1 MDFVPTDSR
10 DWLFRS
16 AVEYTNWRC
25 HPISFCALQL
35 TYPFALSTIINCQ
48 QYGFVGISMYSF
60 TIMLIKAA
68 ILLEWV
74 RIFVPAG
81 TRNSFYYTCHILLWI
96 NVLFYVAII
105 IAVNLACTPYEQ
117 NWNFL
122 LDGHC
127 IRTDRANMAS
137 AIINFVFDLIIP
149 ILPQRGIWKLHM
161 SRQKKLGVSLV
172 FAIGL
177 MFVSLWAS
185 SLNVEYMSIN
195 ILIPLLFSAC
205 LTAGIRVGI
214 TIRAVTTTPY
224 TTYSYSQLSLCC
236 LAEMTC
242 GFLVFC
248 IPSAPR
254 AFHTLKD
261 TKMISTLKSWTRS
274 SVEGMK
280 GTRTNGSSMPR
291 SSLKPSIYNRAH
303 EVDER
308 GLIALE
314 TLGTGDLI
322 QQQLYTSEQSPSQPA
337 IAPATH
343 FMATEDFSSGSPSEA
358 YLYSQQRP
366 WGQDEGPWEQRR

>member
-1 MDFVPTDSR
+1 
-10 DWLFRS
+10 
-16 AVEYTNWRC
+16 
-25 HPISFCALQL
+25 
-35 TYPFALSTIINCQ
+35 
-48 QYGFVGISMYSF
+48 MYSF

-105 IAVNLACTPYEQ
+105 IAVNLACTPYQQ
-117 NWNFL
+117 NWDKSL
-122 LDGHC
+122 RGHC
-127 IRTDRANMAS
+127 IRTDLANMSS

-149 ILPQRGIWKLHM
+149 ILPQRGIWRLHM

-172 FAIGL
+172 FAIGF
-177 MFVSLWAS
+177 MFVFLQSFS
-185 SLNVEYMSIN
+185 SDVGYTLVYV
-195 ILIPLLFSAC
+195 LTPPLFSAC
-205 LTAGIRVGI
+205 LTAGFRVGI

-248 IPSAPR
+248 IPTAPR
-254 AFHTLKD
+254 AFHTLKA

-280 GTRTNGSSMPR
+280 GTRTNASSLPR
-291 SSLKPSIYNRAH
+291 SSLKPSSYNRPR

-314 TLGTGDLI
+314 TLGTGDPI
-322 QQQLYTSEQSPSQPA
+322 QQQQYTFGQIPSQPT
-337 IAPATH
+337 ITPDTH
-343 FMATEDFSSGSPSEA
+343 FMATEGFPSNSPSEA
-358 YLYSQQRP
+358 YNYSQQGP

>member
-1 MDFVPTDSR
+1 
-10 DWLFRS
+10 
-16 AVEYTNWRC
+16 
-25 HPISFCALQL
+25 
-35 TYPFALSTIINCQ
+35 
-48 QYGFVGISMYSF
+48 MYSF

-105 IAVNLACTPYEQ
+105 IAVNLACTPYQQ
-117 NWNFL
+117 NWDKSL
-122 LDGHC
+122 RGHC
-127 IRTDRANMAS
+127 IRTDLANMSS

-149 ILPQRGIWKLHM
+149 ILPQRGIWRLHM

-172 FAIGL
+172 FAIGF
-177 MFVSLWAS
+177 MFVFLQSFS
-185 SLNVEYMSIN
+185 SDVGYTLVYV
-195 ILIPLLFSAC
+195 LTPPLFSAC
-205 LTAGIRVGI
+205 LTAGFRVGI

-242 GFLVFC
+242 GFLVLC
-248 IPSAPR
+248 IPTAPR
-254 AFHTLKD
+254 AFHTLKA

-280 GTRTNGSSMPR
+280 GTRTNASSLPR
-291 SSLKPSIYNRAH
+291 SSLKPSSYNRPR

-314 TLGTGDLI
+314 TLGTGDPI
-322 QQQLYTSEQSPSQPA
+322 QQQQYTFGQIPSQPT
-337 IAPATH
+337 ITPDTH
-343 FMATEDFSSGSPSEA
+343 FMATEGFPSNSPSEA
-358 YLYSQQRP
+358 YNYSQQGP